1 MMRSKI
7 KLQSLLDL
15 YNPAKYSLE
24 VCKAKEERWTEKIE
38 KSFLEHQEDYYR
50 YQDYADSISH
60 PENGLW
66 DDESLSSIT
75 EAVSQYMVE
84 MSFRA
89 FYSSSNNDSALGNAN
104 NGVGDVY
111 NKTKGHSMEE
121 KVKAYI
127 MKQYETRPGLD
138 KVDSYTNIT
147 NIPVPSDAII
157 DTFVYNILV
166 VWFHLIT

>member
-1 MMRSKI
+1 M
-7 KLQSLLDL
+7 
-15 YNPAKYSLE
+15 
-24 VCKAKEERWTEKIE
+24 WTEKIE

-127 MKQYETRPGLD
+127 MKQ
-138 KVDSYTNIT
+138 
-147 NIPVPSDAII
+147 
-157 DTFVYNILV
+157 
-166 VWFHLIT
+166 